1 MLTSQLLVMA
11 AYVGRLDPR
20 RRAQPTESWVRRLW
34 AGRRFPPQR
43 SLGAELS
50 EHLCRDIG
58 IEPLPRRAE
67 RYWPW

>member
-1 MLTSQLLVMA
+1 VA
-11 AYVGRLDPR
+11 AR
-20 RRAQPTESWVRRLW
+20 RSLR
-34 AGRRFPPQR
+34 QR

-67 RYWPW
+67 RWWPW